1 MSPRALTRAELSGW
15 LRLAGASGVP
25 AAACAALLGAF
36 ASLEALFA
44 ASHAELAALV
54 GDAAAQSV
62 LAPPAADFEQRVDAA
77 LAWLD
82 EPGNALVTRHDPA
95 YPGPLAELYD
105 PPPLLYIKAAS
116 RCSMRGPSRSSAAA
130 GRRRRGSPT
139 RRASRASCRTRAWR
153 SCRAS
158 PAASTAPRIA
168 AGSTA
173 QAAPSP

>member
-25 AAACAALLGAF
+25 AAACSALLGAF

-44 ASHAELAALV
+44 ASHAELAAIV

-105 PPPLLYIKAAS
+105 PPPLLYIK
-116 RCSMRGPSRSSAAA
+116 
-130 GRRRRGSPT
+130 GR
-139 RRASRASCRTRAWR
+139 
-153 SCRAS
+153 
-158 PAASTAPRIA
+158 
-168 AGSTA
+168 
-173 QAAPSP
+173 